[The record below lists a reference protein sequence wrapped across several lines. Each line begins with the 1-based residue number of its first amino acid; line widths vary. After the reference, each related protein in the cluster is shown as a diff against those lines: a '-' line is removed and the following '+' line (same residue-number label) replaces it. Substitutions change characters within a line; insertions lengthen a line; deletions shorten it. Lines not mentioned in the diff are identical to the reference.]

1 MNKDVIYI
9 EPEHDITDIL
19 ANIKGAKSKIV
30 ALVPPKKSTVLR
42 SAVNF
47 KLIAKAATKSEKTVV
62 LITSDE
68 SLIRL
73 ANNVKMPTAKTL
85 QSKPKL
91 PELDDAAEFGD
102 EEEPEAS
109 SEEVIDDDAT
119 AEEEAKDT
127 KAEKTAKKK
136 DGKKTPSAADIAEA
150 SEDSEKD
157 KDDDVEEIIDDED
170 EEKKS
175 KAKPVAKKNTKVPN
189 FKKYRKF
196 VLIGAVVIVL
206 LTALLVWANVIAP
219 AAKISVK
226 VNTSPQNFS
235 KNITLVTD
243 SSKADPEN
251 GIFYMEEKTSTK
263 KANADFEATGQKD
276 VGTKASGKIRLV
288 RSSPVAFANRGA
300 ISIPAGSKFTTDS
313 GLVYETTEAAK
324 LSEVAIPS
332 NCEAATVGNSL
343 GCKIKTTI
351 EATVS
356 AKAVENGD
364 KYNQNAG
371 VTLKVPS
378 SGYTATI
385 ASGGMTGGTSK
396 IIKIVS
402 EDDVKDAEASLGNGA
417 ESEVR
422 SELASEFNG
431 SYILIGSS
439 FKAKDDKIS
448 TSPLQGQ
455 EVGEGITPKIIRETT
470 YVIYAVD
477 RDDID
482 AYIRAQVKQS
492 IGDDTQDVYST
503 GLVKDGEEGEDKVF
517 FDSYKEED
525 GKYTAK
531 LKSTVKTGPRVTP
544 EMVAEKSYGVKVG
557 KVKSILTSINGVGD
571 VNIDTSYFWVT
582 SIPSDPNKVEINI
595 TVE

>member
-102 EEEPEAS
+102 KEEPEAS
-109 SEEVIDDDAT
+109 SEEVIDDDAAT
-119 AEEEAKDT
+119 KEEAKDT

-136 DGKKTPSAADIAEA
+136 ESKKAPSASEIAEA
-150 SEDSEKD
+150 SEDAEKG
-157 KDDDVEEIIDDED
+157 DDVEEIIDDEK
-170 EEKKS
+170 EEKKP
-175 KAKPVAKKNTKVPN
+175 KAKAAAKKNTKVPN

-196 VLIGAVVIVL
+196 VIIGAILIVL
-206 LTALLVWANVIAP
+206 LTALSVWANVIAP
-219 AAKISVK
+219 AAKIAVK
-226 VNTSPQNFS
+226 VRTSAQNFS

-243 SSKADPEN
+243 NSKADPEN
-251 GIFYMEEKTSTK
+251 GVFYMEEKTATK

-276 VGTKASGKIRLV
+276 VGTKATGTITIIRPKNETITASNRNFSIPKLSTFTINGKKYIVKDGGSANVGDDQYACKATLYSSKCTTTTDVSSGKITV
-288 RSSPVAFANRGA
+288 EAAENGTEYNIAATSSGITSS
-300 ISIPAGSKFTTDS
+300 ISIPAG
-313 GLVYETTEAAK
+313 Y
-324 LSEVAIPS
+324 
-332 NCEAATVGNSL
+332 
-343 GCKIKTTI
+343 KI
-351 EATVS
+351 S
-356 AKAVENGD
+356 ASA
-364 KYNQNAG
+364 
-371 VTLKVPS
+371 
-378 SGYTATI
+378 
-385 ASGGMTGGTSK
+385 MTGGTSK

-402 EDDVKDAEASLGNGA
+402 EEDVKNAEANLGKTGEA
-417 ESEVR
+417 EVR
-422 SELASEFNG
+422 AELAGEFNNG
-431 SYILIGSS
+431 YILIGSS
-439 FKAKDDKIS
+439 FKAKEDKVS

-482 AYIRAQVKQS
+482 TYIRAQILQS
-492 IGDDTQDVYST
+492 IGDDTQEIYST
-503 GLVKDGEEGEDKVF
+503 GITKEGEEGEDKVF
-517 FDSYKEED
+517 FDSYKEEA
-525 GKYTAK
+525 GNFTAK

-544 EMVAEKSYGVKVG
+544 EMVAEKSYGEKVG
-557 KVKSILTSINGVGD
+557 RVKSMLTSINGVAD

-582 SIPSDPNKVEINI
+582 SIPSDPNKVEIDI

>member
-102 EEEPEAS
+102 KEEPEAS
-109 SEEVIDDDAT
+109 SEEAIDDDAAT
-119 AEEEAKDT
+119 EEEAKDA
-127 KAEKTAKKK
+127 KAEKATKKK
-136 DGKKTPSAADIAEA
+136 DGKKTPNASEIAEA
-150 SEDSEKD
+150 SEDAEKG
-157 KDDDVEEIIDDED
+157 DDVEEIIDDEK
-170 EEKKS
+170 EEKKP
-175 KAKPVAKKNTKVPN
+175 KAKAAAKKNTKVPN

-196 VLIGAVVIVL
+196 VIIGAILVVL
-206 LTALLVWANVIAP
+206 LTALSVWANVIAP
-219 AAKISVK
+219 AAKIAVK
-226 VNTSPQNFS
+226 VRTSAQNFS

-243 SSKADPEN
+243 NSKADPEN
-251 GIFYMEEKTSTK
+251 GVFYMEEKTATK

-276 VGTKASGKIRLV
+276 VGTKATGKIYVKRT
-288 RSSPVAFANRGA
+288 SPVAGTDAALAGF
-300 ISIPAGSKFTTDS
+300 SIPAGTKFTTEA
-313 GLVYETTEAAK
+313 GLVYETTEKADLKAVD
-324 LSEVAIPS
+324 VAT
-332 NCEAATVGNSL
+332 NCKPKKVGNTI
-343 GCKIKTTI
+343 GCDIITKIDASI
-351 EATVS
+351 P

-364 KYNQNAG
+364 KYN
-371 VTLKVPS
+371 
-378 SGYTATI
+378 I
-385 ASGGMTGGTSK
+385 ASGNFKSNDSRYAASVADGGITGGTSK

-402 EDDVKDAEASLGNGA
+402 EEDVKNAEANLGKTGEA
-417 ESEVR
+417 EVR
-422 SELASEFNG
+422 AELASEFNNG
-431 SYILIGSS
+431 YILIGSS
-439 FKAKDDKIS
+439 FKAKEDKVS

-470 YVIYAVD
+470 YAIYAVD

-482 AYIRAQVKQS
+482 TYIRAQILQS
-492 IGDDTQDVYST
+492 IGDDTQEIYST
-503 GLVKDGEEGEDKVF
+503 GIIKEGEEGEDKVF
-517 FDSYKEED
+517 FDSYKEEA
-525 GKYTAK
+525 GNFIAK

-544 EMVAEKSYGVKVG
+544 EMVAEKSYGEKVG
-557 KVKSILTSINGVGD
+557 RVKSMLTSINGVAD

-582 SIPSDPNKVEINI
+582 SIPSDPNKVEIDI

>member
-109 SEEVIDDDAT
+109 SEEVIDDDAAT
-119 AEEEAKDT
+119 EEEAKDT

-150 SEDSEKD
+150 SEDSEKN

-196 VLIGAVVIVL
+196 ILIGAVVIVL

-276 VGTKASGKIRLV
+276 VGT
-288 RSSPVAFANRGA
+288 NRGA

-422 SELASEFNG
+422 SELVSEFNG

-482 AYIRAQVKQS
+482 TYIRAQVKQS

-517 FDSYKEED
+517 FDSYKEEA